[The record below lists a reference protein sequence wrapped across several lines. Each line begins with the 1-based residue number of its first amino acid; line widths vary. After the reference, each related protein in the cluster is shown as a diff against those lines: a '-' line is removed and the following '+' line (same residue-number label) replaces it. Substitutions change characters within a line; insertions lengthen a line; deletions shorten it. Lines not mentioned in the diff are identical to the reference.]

1 MRNKPYDYY
10 SDYSQIE
17 SVPDMLYKRAKEFG
31 NKSAFRYMRHK
42 NEYANISFNQ
52 VLSDVEQLIE
62 VFDKEYGRDR
72 KIAIIGEN
80 SYSWILCFLATISS
94 HNIAVLIDK
103 DLPPCEIQELLND
116 SETTD
121 VLYSNTYADLLETI
135 DGVRFI
141 GIDEIVEKRI
151 TCNKRDLHLQ
161 EYNLDSLV
169 CMFFTSGTSGKS
181 KVVMVT
187 HKNLVFSINSVTS
200 MMFLGG
206 NALHVLPLNHA
217 FGLITSVLTAYNVAS
232 TNYINV
238 SLRRLKNDLNN
249 AKPKALILVPLFI
262 ETFYK
267 QIMDTAKKENKL
279 KKLQNAMRVSDFMLR
294 WLHID
299 LRKQMFKDIRS
310 VFGGD
315 LEWIICG
322 GAALNK
328 KYIKAFRSWGIE
340 ILQGYGATEC
350 TPVISTNR
358 NHYHRDG
365 SVGNPLPGTEVKIA
379 TDGEIL
385 VKGPHVMKG
394 YYNNPEQTAE
404 ALKDGWYHT
413 GDLGYID
420 KDNFVFITG
429 RKKNLIILS
438 NGENVSPEE
447 LEQDIH
453 KDNEVREVLVYE
465 LEGVITAEIYPTDD
479 YIGNYEYFQ
488 KLVDGVNRN
497 RPMYKQVV
505 NIILRDTEFI
515 KNSSKKIV
523 RSKNI

>member
-1 MRNKPYDYY
+1 MRNKPYKLY
-10 SDYSQIE
+10 SDYSEIE
-17 SVPDMLYKRAKEFG
+17 SIPDMLCKRAKEFG
-31 NKSAFRYMRHK
+31 HKSAFRYMRSK
-42 NEYANISFNQ
+42 NEYADISFDQ
-52 VLSDVEQLIE
+52 VLSDVEWLTGLF
-62 VFDKEYGRDR
+62 VKEYGSDK

-80 SYSWILCFLATISS
+80 SYSWILCFLAIISS

-103 DLPPCEIQELLND
+103 DLPPSEIQELLND
-116 SETTD
+116 SETTHI
-121 VLYSNTYADLLETI
+121 LCSNTYADLLESFNGANAI
-135 DGVRFI
+135 CF
-141 GIDEIVEKRI
+141 DEIIEKSTTYSR
-151 TCNKRDLHLQ
+151 CDLHLQ

-181 KVVMVT
+181 KAVMVT
-187 HKNLVFSINSVTS
+187 HKNLVFSINSATS

-217 FGLITSVLTAYNVAS
+217 FGLITSILTAYNVAS
-232 TNYINV
+232 TNYINI
-238 SLRRLKNDLNN
+238 SLRRLKNDLSS
-249 AKPKALILVPLFI
+249 AKPKALILVPLFV

-279 KKLQNAMRVSDFMLR
+279 KKLQNAMSVSDFMLR
-294 WLHID
+294 CFYVD
-299 LRKQMFKDIRS
+299 LRKQLFKDIRS
-310 VFGGD
+310 VFGGE

-322 GAALNK
+322 GAALDK

-385 VKGPHVMKG
+385 VKGPNVMKG

-404 ALKDGWYHT
+404 ALNDGWYHT

-447 LEQDIH
+447 LEQDIRR
-453 KDNEVREVLVYE
+453 DNRVREVLVYKFD
-465 LEGVITAEIYPTDD
+465 GVITAEIYPTDD
-479 YIGNYEYFQ
+479 YIGNYECFQ
-488 KLVDGVNRN
+488 KVVDDVNHN
-497 RPMYKQVV
+497 RPMYKQIVKLK
-505 NIILRDTEFI
+505 LRDTEFI